1 MASGII
7 KLEIDEESYE
17 QTRIKLLGLYKLA
30 DEASRRIE
38 HAQQSVQRI
47 GGWFAFLSFCVGV
60 GSGWLM
66 CLVHLAK
73 R

>member
-1 MASGII
+1 MASGFI

-17 QTRIKLLGLYKLA
+17 QTRIKLLGLYQLA

-38 HAQQSVQRI
+38 HAQQSVRRI
-47 GGWFAFLSFCVGV
+47 GYWFAFLSFCAGV

-66 CLVHLAK
+66 CLVHLAN

>member
-17 QTRIKLLGLYKLA
+17 QTRIKLLGLYQLA

-47 GGWFAFLSFCVGV
+47 GGYGA
-60 GSGWLM
+60 
-66 CLVHLAK
+66 A
-73 R
+73 